1 MDRFCGYW
9 KFNKYNRIIKINSKT
24 CTDRRYERKVWA
36 TFAKT
41 LWLQNGIT
49 EHKNFRSLS
58 RGYSQ
63 CSGSQPEPTTDAN
76 NLMGIILTTMV
87 HLVYSS
93 LLSVLLCDVE
103 RVPNVVLDGI
113 EDILIRNWHD

>member
-1 MDRFCGYW
+1 MQ
-9 KFNKYNRIIKINSKT
+9 
-24 CTDRRYERKVWA
+24 VWA

-58 RGYSQ
+58 WGYSQ
-63 CSGSQPEPTTDAN
+63 CSGSQPEPTTVAN
-76 NLMGIILTTMV
+76 NLMGIICTTMV
-87 HLVYSS
+87 HLVYTS

-103 RVPNVVLDGI
+103 IVPNIVWDGVD
-113 EDILIRNWHD
+113 DIRIRNWQNWGTGNYFFN

>member
-1 MDRFCGYW
+1 MQ
-9 KFNKYNRIIKINSKT
+9 
-24 CTDRRYERKVWA
+24 VWA

-103 RVPNVVLDGI
+103 RVPNVGI
-113 EDILIRNWHD
+113 EDIRIRNWQDWGTVTYFKFKDYLFSNSKNCSNS